1 MTDELETK
9 LLKEIEYFAKHP
21 ERIGYKVSLVNE
33 LKSRLEQHRQTK
45 EWIEGLIEKLK
56 FNTIHSGDEGT
67 NCFIEVVRVDKLLE
81 EISGEGK

>member
-33 LKSRLEQHRQTK
+33 LKARLEQHRQTK
-45 EWIEGLIEKLK
+45 KWIEGLIEREIKAWKGYNDTVQHAFMTFLDEKLK
-56 FNTIHSGDEGT
+56 
-67 NCFIEVVRVDKLLE
+67 KQ
-81 EISGEGK
+81 ISGEKT